1 MKKYSHSVVIVI
13 VIVICAQN
21 VSIFSLI
28 IIGPGPKLPM
38 GGAPLVLAHVYH
50 MNDATFLLTL
60 GSSWSIEVDQF
71 ISRLRIVGLV
81 WNLVCEFYGKWFAI
95 LCNVKTALERLVFWL
110 PSTWLSYDSHAG
122 TRNEHI
128 TPIKESKWAAK
139 PNVSRRYWVC
149 IVATNTI
156 YTRTKLVRHVLFF

>member
-1 MKKYSHSVVIVI
+1 
-13 VIVICAQN
+13 
-21 VSIFSLI
+21 
-28 IIGPGPKLPM
+28 M

-95 LCNVKTALERLVFWL
+95 LCNMKTALERLVFWL
-110 PSTWLSYDSHAG
+110 PSTWLSHDIHAG
-122 TRNEHI
+122 IKNELI

-139 PNVSRRYWVC
+139 RNVSRRYWEKIFVV
-149 IVATNTI
+149 IQQLVFSNRDPLIMRSSPIYHNTSNKNHTAKRWRRCYKWSI
-156 YTRTKLVRHVLFF
+156 ST